1 MTKITEENFVQHAM
15 KCYDNI
21 QCCTVDEFEDDLKR
35 FLYLKKLFS
44 KYHNSKVLRER
55 LILNH
60 LIVIYNVFSMCATDF
75 LFFKIDK
82 EYWNYL
88 ATFLVYLNRMPEDK
102 IGEFSYDA
110 DIIDTLR
117 KI

>member
-1 MTKITEENFVQHAM
+1 MKLTEDNFIQHAM
-15 KCYDNI
+15 SSYDNI
-21 QCCTVDEFEDDLKR
+21 QCCTLDEFEDDLKR

-44 KYHNSKVLRER
+44 KYHNSKILRER

-60 LIVIYNVFSMCATDF
+60 LIVLYNIFNAKATEF

-88 ATFLVYLNRMPEDK
+88 ATFLVYLNRLPDEK
-102 IGEFSYDA
+102 VAEYSYDKN
-110 DIIDTLR
+110 IIDVLR

>member
-1 MTKITEENFVQHAM
+1 MNLTNDTFVQHAM
-15 KCYDNI
+15 KYYDNI
-21 QCCTVDEFEDDLKR
+21 QCCTLEEFEDDLKR

-44 KYHNSKVLRER
+44 KYHNSNVLRER

-60 LIVIYNVFSMCATDF
+60 LIVLYNVFSNYATEF

-88 ATFLVYLNRMPEDK
+88 ATFLVFLNRLPDEK
-102 IGEFSYDA
+102 VGEFTYDTT
-110 DIIDTLR
+110 IIDTLR

>member
-1 MTKITEENFVQHAM
+1 MNLTEDNFVQYAM
-15 KCYDNI
+15 KCYDNT
-21 QCCTVDEFEDDLKR
+21 QCCTVEEFEDDMKR

-44 KYHNSKVLRER
+44 KYHNSKILRER

-60 LIVIYNVFSMCATDF
+60 LIVIFNVFNSCATDF
-75 LFFKIDK
+75 LFYKIDR

-88 ATFLVYLNRMPEDK
+88 ATFLVFLNRLPEEK
-102 IGEFSYDA
+102 LGSFSYDQT
-110 DIIDTLR
+110 IIDTLR